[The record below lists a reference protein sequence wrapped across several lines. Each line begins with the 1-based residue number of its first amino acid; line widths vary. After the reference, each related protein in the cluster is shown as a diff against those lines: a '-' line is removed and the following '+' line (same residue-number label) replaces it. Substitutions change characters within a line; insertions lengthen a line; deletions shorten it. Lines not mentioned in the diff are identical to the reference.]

1 MASVETVRARI
12 DSALKRDASEALA
25 EMGLTVSEA
34 IRLML
39 IRVASDKALPFDVR
53 SPNAKTTQ
61 ALKAAESGDV
71 VSHTSIASMM
81 ADLDD
86 EDGKQA

>member
-12 DSALKRDASEALA
+12 DSTLKRDASEALA

-39 IRVASDKALPFDVR
+39 VRVASDRALPFDVR
-53 SPNAKTTQ
+53 SPNAKTIK
-61 ALKAAESGDV
+61 ALKAAEAGEV
-71 VSHTSIASMM
+71 VRQASVASLM
-81 ADLDD
+81 ADLND
-86 EDGKQA
+86 ED

>member
-12 DSALKRDASEALA
+12 DSTLKRDASEALA

-39 IRVASDKALPFDVR
+39 VRVASDRALPFDVR
-53 SPNAKTTQ
+53 SPNAKSTK
-61 ALKAAESGDV
+61 ALKAAEAGEV
-71 VSHTSIASMM
+71 VRHATVASIM
-81 ADLDD
+81 ADLND
-86 EDGKQA
+86 ED